1 MKIMHQARSTQEALN
16 NYIYIYSRDVSPQT
30 VRVGRLLIALSIGI
44 FMVLEK
50 IIVITDI
57 NIYGL
62 IIKISPYQYILL
74 TIILVVSVCYLIV
87 LYTIRLLK
95 DIKINETRAVEAILD
110 AKEALLTSN
119 YETNKALDEVEQLT
133 NKAQKAINEFR
144 TITSGKIL
152 EYPAGLDELT
162 HEVMDKMNR
171 IKQVR
176 YMDRYIIDTFILLR
190 RISSIQFWFEHF
202 FPYLV
207 VSLLSLLFCISK
219 I

>member
-30 VRVGRLLIALSIGI
+30 VKVGRLLIALSIGI

-74 TIILVVSVCYLIV
+74 TIILGVSVCYLIV

-190 RISSIQFWFEHF
+190 RISSIQFWFVHF

-207 VSLLSLLFCISK
+207 VSVLSLLFCISK